1 MSARIPVIGGACTVR
16 CTSSRTSTRILKT
29 RKRIS
34 PQAGSRS
41 KTICSKTAVRGPN
54 GSTTIC
60 PRRSPSSITA
70 AILATR
76 KQLFTVANCAACH
89 KLNGVGT
96 ELGPDLS
103 KLDPK
108 LQAADIL
115 KEMLDPSAVIN
126 EKYQTYVITLEDGK
140 TLTGLITSDSIDGVT
155 IVENPL
161 AGAKPVV
168 VKPREIAEREKAAVS
183 VMPKGLLDKL
193 SRDEIMDL
201 VAYIVARGSQEH
213 PVFQGGGHNH
223 HDHKH

>member
-1 MSARIPVIGGACTVR
+1 MYGALYVVEDLDAYLENPEAYLAASKLAIKDDLLKDR
-16 CTSSRTSTRILKT
+16 RPRTEWKYDDL
-29 RKRIS
+29 
-34 PQAGSRS
+34 AAALAELDHGRS
-41 KTICSKTAVRGPN
+41 FGNA
-54 GSTTIC
+54 
-60 PRRSPSSITA
+60 
-70 AILATR
+70 
-76 KQLFTVANCAACH
+76 KQMFTVANCSPATSSTASEPNSAPTSASSIPSC
-89 KLNGVGT
+89 K
-96 ELGPDLS
+96 P
-103 KLDPK
+103 
-108 LQAADIL
+108 ADIL
-115 KEMLDPSAVIN
+115 KEMLDPSAKIN

-201 VAYIVARGSQEH
+201 IAYIVARGSQEH